1 MDSARRETDPR
12 LAAAR
17 SLQTNSPVLARNY
30 RLPHSAAMNLV
41 HLWEQIRFHLLLHG
55 SQYKFYIESAAI
67 AVLFYVGYT
76 DFRTFKIRNGC
87 VLLLL
92 VLYALLALVDRTPSE
107 VVANVLLGVAMFA
120 ILLFF
125 YTRGVV
131 GGGDVKLLAVVS
143 LWIKAGHAVPF
154 SILLLGFICL
164 HVVMAKLSWVPTK
177 QMAGSAA
184 ISFGPAAAAALIGA
198 IITGGV

>member
-1 MDSARRETDPR
+1 
-12 LAAAR
+12 
-17 SLQTNSPVLARNY
+17 
-30 RLPHSAAMNLV
+30 MNLE
-41 HLWEQIRFHLLLHG
+41 HLWEQTQLHLLLHG
-55 SQYKFYIESAAI
+55 SQYKFYIESAVV

-76 DFRTFKIRNGC
+76 DFRTFKIRNGW

-92 VLYALLALVDRTPSE
+92 VLYALLALVDRTQAE
-107 VVANVLLGVAMFA
+107 VVANVLLGAGMFA
-120 ILLFF
+120 VLLFF
-125 YTRGVV
+125 YARGVV

-164 HVVMAKLSWVPTK
+164 HVVMAKLGWAPTK
-177 QMAGSAA
+177 PMAGSVA
-184 ISFGPAAAAALIGA
+184 ISFGPAVAAALIGA